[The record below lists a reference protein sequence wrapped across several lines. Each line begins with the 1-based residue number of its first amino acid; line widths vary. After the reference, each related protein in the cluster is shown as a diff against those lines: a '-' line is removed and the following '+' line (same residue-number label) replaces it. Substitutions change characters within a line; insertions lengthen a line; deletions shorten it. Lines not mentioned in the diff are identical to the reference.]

1 MKAYK
6 CIMYVERNKKQGFKI
21 WRIRRIEIYT
31 GIYREQRD
39 KRINSKCQRDRE
51 KKNNRIKNRGME
63 NREIE
68 ITESRIEKKRQI
80 EKSEIDNLEL
90 GNIHIEKDREIGNR
104 DNEKGSGKRDR
115 KQRYTQRDKE
125 MEKQKIEMWRLQNT
139 EG

>member
-6 CIMYVERNKKQGFKI
+6 CIMYVERNKKQGFKR

-68 ITESRIEKKRQI
+68 IIETESRDR
-80 EKSEIDNLEL
+80 EKSQIYNLEL
-90 GNIHIEKDREIGNR
+90 GRQKVMLPIKRWQIMIVNVQRCRDFIERQRVEGWRINR
-104 DNEKGSGKRDR
+104 
-115 KQRYTQRDKE
+115 
-125 MEKQKIEMWRLQNT
+125 
-139 EG
+139 